1 MDADPSG
8 SILPQVL
15 IVLFLVFFNAFFA
28 AAEMAIV
35 SLNKNRINTL
45 VDEGDKRALQ
55 LKKLM
60 DEPSRFLATIQV
72 GVTLAGFF
80 ASASGAVGISNKLA
94 GLLDKANIPYSS
106 HIAIILV
113 TLIIAYI
120 SLVFGEL
127 FPKRIALQKSEQVAL
142 YSAKPLTFAS
152 KITLPFV
159 KLLSKSTNVLV
170 KLVGLD
176 VNKLEEDEVSE
187 EEILYM
193 VQTGRES
200 GVINETEREMINSIF
215 EFDDKL
221 AREVMTPRTEVFLI
235 NVDTPSNKLLDEIIG
250 QKYSRIPVYED
261 NIDNIIGILY
271 IKDVFIE
278 AKKSGLDNI
287 NIRNILRPAYFV
299 PETKN
304 IDRLFK
310 ELQNGKNHM
319 AILIDEYGGF
329 SGIATMED
337 LIEEIMGNILDEY
350 DESEPDIK
358 KLDDE
363 TYIVDGLLTI
373 DEINENLDLDLRSEN
388 ADTIGGFVMDLMG
401 SIPCNIEEN
410 LLEYENLV
418 FKIEKLDEKRIEK
431 LKICIQEDI

>member
-1 MDADPSG
+1 MELDPSG
-8 SILPQVL
+8 GILPQAL

-45 VDEGDKRALQ
+45 ADGGDKRALQ

-80 ASASGAVGISNKLA
+80 ASASGAVSISGKLA
-94 GLLDKANIPYSS
+94 GLLEKANIPYSD
-106 HIAIILV
+106 HIAIIIV

-142 YSAKPLTFAS
+142 YAAKPLTFVS

-159 KLLSKSTNVLV
+159 KLLSKSTNALV

-176 VNKLEEDEVSE
+176 VNKLEEDGVSE

-193 VQTGRES
+193 IQTCRES
-200 GVINETEREMINSIF
+200 GVINETEKEMINSIF

-235 NVDTPSNKLLDEIIG
+235 NVDTPSNKILDEIIG

-287 NIRNILRPAYFV
+287 NIRGILRPAYFA

-329 SGIATMED
+329 SGIATD
-337 LIEEIMGNILDEY
+337 
-350 DESEPDIK
+350 
-358 KLDDE
+358 
-363 TYIVDGLLTI
+363 
-373 DEINENLDLDLRSEN
+373 
-388 ADTIGGFVMDLMG
+388 
-401 SIPCNIEEN
+401 
-410 LLEYENLV
+410 
-418 FKIEKLDEKRIEK
+418 
-431 LKICIQEDI
+431 